1 MSDDETIKTP
11 DGSRGSARF
20 STTHWTLVMR
30 ARDQHS
36 DGADQAL
43 ESLCSTYWYP
53 LYAFLRR
60 AGNSPEDA
68 QDLTQDFF
76 QQLLGKGRLTAVDPA
91 KGKFRS
97 FLLASIKNL
106 ANTEWKRANAQKRGG
121 GIQLVSIDADPETR
135 YLREPSHSDTPEK
148 LYEQR
153 WAQTLVARA
162 LDRTKDECEA
172 QGKPFE
178 ELKAFLV
185 DARGAAPYAE
195 TASRLG
201 VSEGALKSSIH
212 RLRKRYGEI
221 FREEVAATVSTPEE
235 VDEEL
240 QWLLEALGRQ

>member
-1 MSDDETIKTP
+1 MPDDETINVA

-30 ARDQHS
+30 ARDENT
-36 DGADQAL
+36 DGANQAL
-43 ESLCSTYWYP
+43 AALCNTYWYP

-60 AGNSPEDA
+60 SGNSAEDA

-76 QQLLGKGRLTAVDPA
+76 QQLLEKGRLAAVDRT

-121 GIQLVSIDADPETR
+121 GVQTVSIDADTETR
-135 YLREPSHSDTPEK
+135 YLREPSHLDTPEK

-162 LDRTKDECEA
+162 LDRIKAECETK
-172 QGKPFE
+172 GKPFE

-185 DARGAAPYAE
+185 DSRGEAPYAA
-195 TASRLG
+195 TASKLG

-221 FREEVAATVSTPEE
+221 FREEVALTVSAPEE

-240 QWLLEALGRQ
+240 QWLLEALGR